1 MKPMRYNKHWA
12 IMLIL
17 LICSVYLLLL
27 FSPRER
33 KNKENAAL
41 SNEWSITTSSLKEFN
56 KRSEKLRNE
65 VDKIA
70 ARTKERFIKED
81 TPSEV
86 IKQSKTIIYNRIDK
100 AGSTT
105 LISIN
110 IPHYTVSNSTIFF
123 QRLYRTWHS
132 KIHFS

>member
-1 MKPMRYNKHWA
+1 MKTMRYNKHWA
-12 IMLIL
+12 LMLIL

-33 KNKENAAL
+33 KKKESAAL
-41 SNEWSITTSSLKEFN
+41 SNEWSITTSLKEFN

-70 ARTKERFIKED
+70 SRKKEKFIKED
-81 TPSEV
+81 TMLEQ

-105 LISIN
+105 LMSIN
-110 IPHYTVSNSTIFF
+110 SRQY
-123 QRLYRTWHS
+123 RLLN
-132 KIHFS
+132 

>member
-1 MKPMRYNKHWA
+1 MKTMRYNKHWA

-33 KNKENAAL
+33 KNKESAAL
-41 SNEWSITTSSLKEFN
+41 SNEWSIATSSLKEFN

-70 ARTKERFIKED
+70 ARKKEKFVKEV
-81 TPSEV
+81 TMSEQ

-105 LISIN
+105 LISR
-110 IPHYTVSNSTIFF
+110 NSP
-123 QRLYRTWHS
+123 QYKC
-132 KIHFS
+132 KIKYIYF

>member
-1 MKPMRYNKHWA
+1 
-12 IMLIL
+12 MLIL

-33 KNKENAAL
+33 KNKESAAFRK
-41 SNEWSITTSSLKEFN
+41 EWSITTSSLKEFN

-70 ARTKERFIKED
+70 ARKKEKFLKEV
-81 TPSEV
+81 TTSEQ

-105 LISIN
+105 LISR
-110 IPHYTVSNSTIFF
+110 NSP
-123 QRLYRTWHS
+123 LYGVLN
-132 KIHFS
+132 

>member
-41 SNEWSITTSSLKEFN
+41 SNEWSITSLKEFN

-81 TPSEV
+81 TPLKV

-110 IPHYTVSNSTIFF
+110 TN
-123 QRLYRTWHS
+123 
-132 KIHFS
+132 